1 VHRRIV
7 KHVTTNQ
14 IFTDSQHGFRL
25 GRSTESATYHF
36 VERLHQEIDKG
47 RPTATVFFDL
57 TKVFD
62 VVDHN
67 FIETKLYSIGLR
79 GTILKWLMS
88 FLSNR
93 QLTVKI
99 NNKTSKV
106 FETNI
111 GVAQGS
117 VLGPLIFLIF
127 INELPLYIKNGLVT
141 IFADDTSV
149 NILCQQ
155 RNLHDTYTFFSIDPE
170 IGNTLAVV
178 TIRHSKVQIELWEPI
193 HAGTYVVHLFQRYC
207 HNDDACLQGFIRKK
221 KIENHK
227 CSEYLGLFYTFVKR
241 RFVAPAHDQRIICD
255 TSRDGMRLTCNLEVC
270 CPKEILQGDE
280 KFITSMGT
288 FVAILSRGSLANPQ
302 EKQCSESPREQKT
315 TLKQHFCMYCGKLK
329 TCLARHLQK
338 VLSDEDQVRN
348 LICLKG
354 REKQKALRS
363 IRLLGDKEYNEKVKP
378 HKRIA
383 VRKPVLQLISESL
396 HCPVCNVSQERILA
410 NITSNA
416 QRELQIIVNGSARLK
431 MK

>member
-1 VHRRIV
+1 
-7 KHVTTNQ
+7 
-14 IFTDSQHGFRL
+14 
-25 GRSTESATYHF
+25 

-47 RPTATVFFDL
+47 RPTAAVFFDV
-57 TKVFD
+57 TKAFD

-67 FIETKLYSIGLR
+67 FMETKLYSIDLR

-111 GVAQGS
+111 GVTQGS
-117 VLGPLIFLIF
+117 VLDSLIFLIF

-255 TSRDGMRLTCNLEVC
+255 TSRDGMRLSCNLEVC
-270 CPKEILQGDE
+270 CPKEILQGE
-280 KFITSMGT
+280 
-288 FVAILSRGSLANPQ
+288 
-302 EKQCSESPREQKT
+302 
-315 TLKQHFCMYCGKLK
+315 
-329 TCLARHLQK
+329 
-338 VLSDEDQVRN
+338 
-348 LICLKG
+348 
-354 REKQKALRS
+354 
-363 IRLLGDKEYNEKVKP
+363 
-378 HKRIA
+378 
-383 VRKPVLQLISESL
+383 
-396 HCPVCNVSQERILA
+396 
-410 NITSNA
+410 
-416 QRELQIIVNGSARLK
+416 
-431 MK
+431 